1 MKRIKVITSLL
12 LIFVVAIA
20 TCFSAFGV
28 SDNYANTIN
37 SSIKDALQYKQGLMG
52 ADDSNF
58 LDKLSEKSD
67 DFSVDWYYILLSRYG
82 VNCNNTKSINT
93 LKERVNSFYDK
104 GLENAKVTDLHR
116 TALALISCGAD
127 ITSVNGNSFLADCT
141 YNYDAYSALDKQGV
155 NGLAFAL
162 IVLDSKNYTVPKN
175 AKLSR
180 MDIVN
185 QILDKELENGG
196 FAITGS
202 VMDVDVTA
210 IVLQALAP
218 YYDNNNVKLTVNR
231 CIEKLSQLQQN
242 SGAYRSLGKE
252 NAESTAQVI
261 IALTSLNINPLTD
274 NRFIKNGNRTV
285 DALLS
290 FKQSNG
296 GFCHIKGYM
305 SDNIAT
311 YQSLCGLISCYRYL
325 KGESRFFSYSAVENT
340 VTTTPQNT
348 VSVTEKATKKPT
360 EPSETKAKK
369 KDKTVKNNSKLEFKI
384 QQSTEKTE
392 QTTIQETTVAVTNQ
406 TDGYYKINHSNYTQT
421 ETSQRTRTYDFSTGL
436 LLFCGYVILFIVKSK
451 GRKE

>member
-12 LIFVVAIA
+12 LIVVVAIA
-20 TCFSAFGV
+20 TCFSAFAV

-37 SSIKDALQYKQGLMG
+37 SAIKIALQYKQGLMG

-58 LDKLSEKSD
+58 LDKLSEKAD

-93 LKERVNSFYDK
+93 LKERVDSFYDK
-104 GLENAKVTDLHR
+104 GLENTKVTDMHR

-127 ITSVNGNSFLADCT
+127 ITSLNGNSFLADCT
-141 YNYDAYSALDKQGV
+141 YNYNAYSSLDKQGV

-162 IVLDSKNYTVPKN
+162 IVLDSKNFTVPKN

-180 MDIVN
+180 LDIVN

-202 VMDVDVTA
+202 VMDADVTA

-218 YYDNNNVKLTVNR
+218 YYDNKNVKVTVDR
-231 CIEKLSQLQQN
+231 CIENLSKLQQDN
-242 SGAYRSLGKE
+242 GAYRSLGKE

-274 NRFIKNGNRTV
+274 KRFIKNGNSTV

-290 FKQSNG
+290 FQQSNG

-325 KGESRFFSYSAVENT
+325 KGESRFFSYSAVNNT
-340 VTTTPQNT
+340 VTTATQNT

-360 EPSETKAKK
+360 EPTETKAKK
-369 KDKTVKNNSKLEFKI
+369 KYKTVKYNTILKFNKP
-384 QQSTEKTE
+384 QATEKTE

-421 ETSQRTRTYDFSTGL
+421 ETLQRTRAYDFATGFL
-436 LLFCGYVILFIVKSK
+436 LLLGYIILFIVKTK
-451 GRKE
+451 GRKV

>member
-1 MKRIKVITSLL
+1 MKRIKVISSLL

-20 TCFSAFGV
+20 ACFSSFAV
-28 SDNYANTIN
+28 SDNYTDTIN
-37 SSIKDALQYKQGLMG
+37 SSIKEALQYKQSLIG
-52 ADDSNF
+52 ADDSDF
-58 LDKLSEKSD
+58 IDKLSEKTD
-67 DFSVDWYYILLSRYG
+67 DFSVDWYYILLSRHS
-82 VNCNNTKSINT
+82 VDCSNIKSINMI
-93 LKERVNSFYDK
+93 KERVSSFYDN
-104 GLENAKVTDLHR
+104 GLENAKATDMHR

-127 ITSVNGNSFLADCT
+127 IESVNGKSFLADCT
-141 YNYDAYSALDKQGV
+141 YNYNVYSALDKQGV

-162 IVLDSKNYTVPKN
+162 IVLDSKNYTVPNN

-218 YYDNNNVKLTVNR
+218 YYDYKNVKTTVNR
-231 CIEKLSQLQQN
+231 CLEKLSELQQN
-242 SGAYRSLGKE
+242 SGAYRTLGKE

-261 IALTSLNINPLTD
+261 IALTSLNINPFTD
-274 NRFIKNGNRTV
+274 KRFIKNGNSTV

-290 FKQSNG
+290 FQQSNG

-311 YQSLCGLISCYRYL
+311 YQSLCGLISCSRYL
-325 KGESRFFSYSAVENT
+325 KGESRFFSYSAVDNT
-340 VTTTPQNT
+340 VATAPQNT
-348 VSVTEKATKKPT
+348 VSVTEKATKKPIEPT
-360 EPSETKAKK
+360 ETEVKK
-369 KDKTVKNNSKLEFKI
+369 KDIKVKDNTKIEFKKPRA
-384 QQSTEKTE
+384 TEKTE

-406 TDGYYKINHSNYTQT
+406 TDGYHKINHSNYTQT
-421 ETSQRTRTYDFSTGL
+421 ETSQRTRTYDFTTGFL
-436 LLFCGYVILFIVKSK
+436 LLMGYVILFIVKTK
-451 GRKE
+451 GRKV